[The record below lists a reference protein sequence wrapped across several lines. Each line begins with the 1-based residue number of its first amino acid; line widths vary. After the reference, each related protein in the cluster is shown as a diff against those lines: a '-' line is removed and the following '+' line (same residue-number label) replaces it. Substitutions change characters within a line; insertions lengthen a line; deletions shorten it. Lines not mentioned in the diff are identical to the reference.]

1 MNNLAGV
8 DPSAFDDIYTDI
20 SRKLLSEQLEV
31 GQIHDGL
38 YQETAGQLMDA
49 INGGL
54 GGASFEYEDSRNV
67 LRSSL
72 MRNIYQFSAAKSLVE
87 LEQFRSMMLDSEGA
101 VKPFYKFRQ
110 SVAATGKRFND
121 TYLRTEYDTAKQSA
135 IMAHRWQSLQADYLE
150 YNTVGDERVRADHA
164 VLDGKTYPKDHGF
177 WDKYYPPLNWNC
189 RCTVIPGLSRNDNS
203 GGDFKFTK
211 QVDVPEH
218 FAKNVGKTQVVFDSI
233 HPYFVNAKGQIGWLT
248 WKEYGLRSEEK
259 IRLSPSTPDLQ
270 PSTKE
275 QYYDKWASLPKHAG
289 DDIVLKDPLGQNVML
304 DSWETGKK
312 GDRYGYF
319 KDLLFKKED
328 RSVFASE
335 FDTIITKPDEIWD
348 DGKASHYIKFY
359 KESTVKIVID
369 NSTMTATSM
378 YDLTDVRTKAARVG
392 VLKYHK

>member
-1 MNNLAGV
+1 
-8 DPSAFDDIYTDI
+8 
-20 SRKLLSEQLEV
+20 
-31 GQIHDGL
+31 
-38 YQETAGQLMDA
+38 MDA

-87 LEQFRSMMLDSEGA
+87 LEQFRGMMLDSEGA

-135 IMAHRWQSLQADYLE
+135 IMAHRWQSLQAEYLE

-164 VLDGKTYPKDHGF
+164 ILDGKTYPKDHGF

-189 RCTVIPGLSRNDNS
+189 RCTAIPGLARNDNS

-218 FAKNVGKTQVVFDSI
+218 FAKNVGKTQAVFDGS

-319 KDLLFKKED
+319 KDHLFKKED